1 MFNKY
6 SRKMLRIKCRDL
18 INMHVAGI
26 FDQLLTAMNEDSSDD
41 ESAGPS
47 TSMPSSGSRGNVRFV
62 MINLRLKRLKPNFS
76 GPVSQSNHPSSN
88 KLTLTEV

>member
-1 MFNKY
+1 
-6 SRKMLRIKCRDL
+6 MLRIKCRDL

-47 TSMPSSGSRGNVRFV
+47 TSMPSSGSRGNVR
-62 MINLRLKRLKPNFS
+62 P
-76 GPVSQSNHPSSN
+76 SQPKQPS
-88 KLTLTEV
+88 KFEQADLD